1 LNPTPALLSPLAM
14 VSTSPLTEISE
25 AEISTKIPLVA
36 TTSLLFGIK
45 VKSIVL
51 STFTVEVIEM
61 ALTEIFPVE

>member
-1 LNPTPALLSPLAM
+1 M

-61 ALTEIFPVE
+61 ALT